1 MHAALFLQ
9 NNAIRIM
16 TSPLSAALFVQNNA
30 IRIMTCQ
37 LSAALFDR
45 NNASMNIG
53 AYAIFRSH
61 HSRRILARI
70 MITE

>member
-1 MHAALFLQ
+1 M
-9 NNAIRIM
+9 R
-16 TSPLSAALFVQNNA
+16 AALFVQNNA
-30 IRIMTCQ
+30 IRIMTCP

-61 HSRRILARI
+61 HSRRLLTWI
-70 MITE
+70 MRTALFVQNNETRTMTCLLSAG